1 MERRDFI
8 KLAGAGGV
16 SLAARSV
23 FGQAQPE
30 PIPRPNIRPRPNI
43 LWITCEDMGP
53 NLGCFGDSF
62 SISPNLDGLA
72 LQGVRYRC
80 AFTHAPVCAPSRSG
94 LITGVYPQTL
104 GTHHMRSKAPMP
116 DQVRCFTEYLRKA
129 GYYCS
134 NCSKEDYNF
143 ATPAT
148 AWDESSNKAHWRKRA
163 PAQPFFSVFN
173 LTATH
178 EGQIRLPDEDFK
190 RRTRSLSESDRH
202 TPARVPVPPYYP
214 DTPEVR
220 KDWAHYYDL
229 ITVMDKQAGDILRE
243 LERDGLEED
252 TIVFF
257 FSDHGAGM
265 PRCKRWLYDS
275 GLHVPLIVR
284 FPEKY
289 RQFAPGEAGSTTDRR
304 VGFVDFGPTV
314 LSLAGVEIPAHMLGT
329 AFLGSGTGEPRQYV
343 YAGRD
348 RMDERYDCSRA
359 IRDSRYKYILNLMPH
374 LSRGQFQ
381 QYMYEMPTMK
391 VWAELKRLGKLEG
404 PPALFMEDT
413 KPVEELYDVQ
423 NDPFEIN
430 NLATDPQH
438 TETLIRMREA
448 LAEWMHNIRDLG
460 LLPESEMYKQANGRS
475 FYDLGKDNYTLPQA
489 GLDAEDAAGRFWGVM
504 RLYQQQKETAP
515 AWLDKLAAMLADPSP
530 AVRVAAAGLLHRYR
544 PEKAMPVLIQE
555 LQSPDEWVRLQA
567 ANEIDPLGEAAKPA
581 LDIFRKLVDD
591 PNQYVVRVAQH
602 AVQTLG
608 GEESS

>member
-1 MERRDFI
+1 MERREFI
-8 KLAGAGGV
+8 KLAGAGAV
-16 SLAARSV
+16 SLAAGSPL
-23 FGQAQPE
+23 GQAQPE
-30 PIPRPNIRPRPNI
+30 NTPRPNI
-43 LWITCEDMGP
+43 LWITCEDMSP
-53 NLGCFGDSF
+53 TLGCFGDLF
-62 SISPNLDGLA
+62 SISANLDALA
-72 LQGVRYRC
+72 QQGVRYGC

-116 DQVRCFTEYLRKA
+116 VEVRCFTEYVRQA

-143 ATPAT
+143 LTPAT
-148 AWDESSNKAHWRKRA
+148 AWDESSEKAHWRKRA
-163 PAQPFFSVFN
+163 EGQPFFSVFN

-178 EGQIRLPDEDFK
+178 EGQIRLPDDDFK
-190 RRTRSLSESDRH
+190 RRTRSLSESERH
-202 TPARVPVPPYYP
+202 DPGRVPVPPFHP

-220 KDWAHYYDL
+220 KDWAQYYDL

-243 LERDGLEED
+243 LEQDGLAED

-275 GLHVPLIVR
+275 GLHVPLIIR

-289 RQFAPGEAGSTTDRR
+289 RQFAPGAAGSTVDRL
-304 VGFVDFGPTV
+304 VGFVDFAPTV
-314 LSLAGVEIPAHMLGT
+314 LSLAGVEIPAHMQGL
-329 AFLGSGTGEPRQYV
+329 AFLGSQVRAPRQYV

-359 IRDSRYKYILNLMPH
+359 IRDGRYKYILNLMPH

-391 VWAELKRLGKLEG
+391 VWAELKRLGKLQG
-404 PPALFMEDT
+404 PPGLFMEDT
-413 KPVEELYDVQ
+413 KPVEELYDVL

-430 NLATDPQH
+430 NLAADPQYAGR
-438 TETLIRMREA
+438 LSQMREV
-448 LAEWMHNIRDLG
+448 LTEWMREIRDLG
-460 LLPESEMYKQANGRS
+460 LLPESEMYKRANGRS
-475 FYDLGKDNYTLPQA
+475 FYELGKDNYTVPLA
-489 GLDAEDAAGRFWGVM
+489 GLDADDAAGRFWGVM
-504 RLYQQQKETAP
+504 RLYQQQKGSSPE
-515 AWLDKLAAMLADPSP
+515 WLAKLEALLADPSP
-530 AVRVAAAGLLHRYR
+530 AVRVAAAGLLHRSR
-544 PEKAMPVLIQE
+544 PEKALDTLIQE

-567 ANEIDPLGEAAKPA
+567 ANELDPLGPAAKPA
-581 LDIFRKLVDD
+581 LEIFRKLVDD

-602 AVQTLG
+602 AVKTSDSAPC
-608 GEESS
+608 E

>member
-8 KLAGAGGV
+8 KLAGAGAV
-16 SLAARSV
+16 TLAAGSAL
-23 FGQAQPE
+23 GQAQPE
-30 PIPRPNIRPRPNI
+30 PEPEPRPRPNI
-43 LWITCEDMGP
+43 LWITCEDMSL

-62 SISPNLDGLA
+62 SISPNLDARAG
-72 LQGVRYRC
+72 QGVRYRC

-116 DQVRCFTEYLRKA
+116 VEVRCFTEYLRQA

-143 ATPAT
+143 VTPAT
-148 AWDESSNKAHWRKRA
+148 AWDESTNKAHWRNRA
-163 PAQPFFSVFN
+163 EGQPFFSVFN

-178 EGQIRLPDEDFK
+178 EGQIRLPDEDFA
-190 RRTRSLSESDRH
+190 RRTRSLSESERH
-202 TPARVPVPPYYP
+202 DPRRVPVPPFHP

-220 KDWAHYYDL
+220 KDWAQYYDL
-229 ITVMDKQAGDILRE
+229 ITVMDKQVGDILGE

-275 GLHVPLIVR
+275 GLHVPLIIR

-289 RQFAPGEAGSTTDRR
+289 RQFAPGEAGSTTDRL

-329 AFLGSGTGEPRQYV
+329 AFLGSRAGEPRQYV
-343 YAGRD
+343 CAGRD

-359 IRDSRYKYILNLMPH
+359 IRDDRYKYILNLMPH

-430 NLATDPQH
+430 NLAAEPNRA
-438 TETLIRMREA
+438 ETLIRMRDA
-448 LAEWMHNIRDLG
+448 LAKWMRDIRDLG
-460 LLPESEMYKQANGRS
+460 LLPESEMYKRANGRS
-475 FYDLGKDNYTLPQA
+475 FYDLGKDNYTLPQP
-489 GLDAEDAAGRFWGVM
+489 GLEAEDAAGRFWGIM
-504 RLYQQQKETAP
+504 HLYQQPKEAAP
-515 AWLDKLAAMLADPSP
+515 AWLDKLEALLADPSP

-567 ANEIDPLGEAAKPA
+567 ANELDPLGQAAKPA

-602 AVQTLG
+602 AVKTFA
-608 GEESS
+608 EEE